1 MTRSRKTADI
11 PQYRRRPLYRN
22 NSNDRR
28 KPKSALTTRDTNTGY
43 EFRIRMPDTNAGYKY
58 WRRIPET
65 LPTDAGPR
73 APRGPRRATHQR
85 AVRQQHHHPRADEPN
100 KLLSSSHYTF
110 PNALHFSCFPHLGS
124 QARNFPVATPVIHQ
138 FYANTARR
146 TAAGTVHCATRCIPR
161 MRVPRF
167 EQHVHE
173 RQQKHNVR

>member
-1 MTRSRKTADI
+1 MS
-11 PQYRRRPLYRN
+11 
-22 NSNDRR
+22 
-28 KPKSALTTRDTNTGY
+28 
-43 EFRIRMPDTNAGYKY
+43 DTNAGYKY

-124 QARNFPVATPVIHQ
+124 QARNFPGATPVIHQ

-161 MRVPRF
+161 MRVPRGPRTTRTRAPAEAQRTLTTRKGLEGQGQASKRADHAQRLVSF
-167 EQHVHE
+167 KPRSHS
-173 RQQKHNVR
+173 